1 MTKKGVFIIL
11 IIGLLLINFILIGL
25 LISKP
30 EVSNT
35 LETQEHHSPKM
46 VIIERLGFDDG
57 QLKQYVELIDAH
69 GVATKEKDAKIAQI
83 KAELYQL
90 LAGNLM
96 YKKADSLT
104 SEIGKIQKE
113 IELLHFNHFK
123 DIKAL
128 CNEKQLIEFEK
139 LAKDLA
145 TVFGKT
151 TE

>member
-1 MTKKGVFIIL
+1 
-11 IIGLLLINFILIGL
+11 
-25 LISKP
+25 
-30 EVSNT
+30 
-35 LETQEHHSPKM
+35 M

-57 QLKQYVELIDAH
+57 QLKQYLELIDAH
-69 GVATKEKDAKIAQI
+69 GVVTKEKDAKIAQI

-123 DIKAL
+123 DIKSL